1 MDMQPEVLEYLE
13 TYGAGFDVLFQ
24 LPGCALAKA
33 GTNVAEVNI
42 GEEHHAIGV
51 RAAFDDRESASEV
64 VTRAPAEIHDEPDYL
79 VARYLEITALESAL
93 QPRRR
98 GRKPKPKPPTRGSRG
113 RPMIWGPLA
122 TLCLKRLELGQAM
135 LREKGEPVTN
145 VRAYELA
152 LAKELP
158 KLSLDDRKRLAK
170 KLARRTADSP
180 LAIA

>member
-1 MDMQPEVLEYLE
+1 MTRSTTEQRRGVLQRAVDTRYRRGRGDSLAILVLDRAIKILQSVVAKKRGEAVLE
-13 TYGAGFDVLFQ
+13 A
-24 LPGCALAKA
+24 
-33 GTNVAEVNI
+33 
-42 GEEHHAIGV
+42 V
-51 RAAFDDRESASEV
+51 RRE
-64 VTRAPAEIHDEPDYL
+64 IQDEPDYL

-158 KLSLDDRKRLAK
+158 KLSLDDRKRLANNF
-170 KLARRTADSP
+170 T
-180 LAIA
+180 